1 MVVDGGLPQVTVAQ
15 EVLTNLAVTGVTVV
29 GLAKRLEEIWVPGSE
44 YPVIVPRTS
53 EGLYLLQRLRD
64 EAHRFAI
71 TFHRARRSAAMTRS
85 TLDDVPGLGPSRQ
98 AALLRAFGS
107 VKKIR
112 AAGVADLMAV
122 PGIGPALA
130 QVILDTLGTPGA
142 PAVNVT
148 TGELLD

>member
-1 MVVDGGLPQVTVAQ
+1 
-15 EVLTNLAVTGVTVV
+15 
-29 GLAKRLEEIWVPGSE
+29 
-44 YPVIVPRTS
+44 
-53 EGLYLLQRLRD
+53 
-64 EAHRFAI
+64 
-71 TFHRARRSAAMTRS
+71 MTRS

-112 AAGVADLMAV
+112 AAGVADLVAV

-142 PAVNVT
+142 PAEMCIRDRHTPKRRNPAC
-148 TGELLD
+148 DRARR

>member
-1 MVVDGGLPQVTVAQ
+1 M
-15 EVLTNLAVTGVTVV
+15 TVV

-53 EGLYLLQRLRD
+53 EGCTCSSGCVTR
-64 EAHRFAI
+64 AHRFAI
-71 TFHRARRSAAMTRS
+71 TFPPGPALGGDDPLDARRRPR
-85 TLDDVPGLGPSRQ
+85 LRPSRQ

-112 AAGVADLMAV
+112 AAGVADLVAV

-130 QVILDTLGTPGA
+130 QVILDTLGTPA
-142 PAVNVT
+142 RQPLT
-148 TGELLD
+148 